1 MAKANIASTATE
13 RVVVDEI
20 TLDGRKVAVRN
31 EDIPVKRLRLDA
43 QNPRIANTV
52 AFRLDLKGDFDVAI
66 EDLLWSD
73 PDVRDLYRQVL
84 VNRGLIERIIVTTD
98 FTVVEGNC
106 RLIVYRKLQ
115 EKYPREPQWMKI
127 PSRVLPDDITKRNVA
142 LLLAQ
147 LHVQGKNEWS
157 SFEKAGHVYKLHK
170 EFALTQDEIALRL
183 RMSKSKVNQLIRAFE
198 AMKTVFL
205 PQFPDPANVHKFS
218 YFEELFKKPE
228 LREWAMNDVDAVQR
242 FARWVGTN
250 KLSQGVQVRDLAA
263 ILASPDALAALEHGG
278 YVEAR
283 KVLEEDD
290 PTISSPLFRKM
301 VEMTE
306 ALRSARLD
314 DIQRARPDG
323 SRAARRIV
331 RDFQQAL
338 ARFVQLSAN

>member
-1 MAKANIASTATE
+1 MAKGNIAATAAE
-13 RVVVDEI
+13 KVVVDEI
-20 TLDGRKVAVRN
+20 TLDGRKVVVRN
-31 EDIPVKRLRLDA
+31 EDIPVERLRLDA

-52 AFRLDLKGDFDVAI
+52 AFRHDLKTDFESAI

-84 VNRGLIERIIVTTD
+84 VNRGLIERIIVTTE

-106 RLIVYRKLQ
+106 RLIVYRKLR
-115 EKYPREPQWMKI
+115 EKYPHEPQWIKV
-127 PSRVLPDDITKRNVA
+127 PSRVLPDDITKRTIA

-205 PQFPDPANVHKFS
+205 PRFPDPANVHKFS

-228 LREWAMNDVDAVQR
+228 LREWAMNDVDAVHR
-242 FARWVGTN
+242 FAGWVGTG
-250 KLSQGVQVRDLAA
+250 KLLQGVQVRDLSA
-263 ILASPDALAALEHGG
+263 ILASPEALVALEHGG

-338 ARFVQLSAN
+338 TRFVQLSAN

>member
-1 MAKANIASTATE
+1 M
-13 RVVVDEI
+13 DEI

-31 EDIPVKRLRLDA
+31 EDIPVERLRLDA

-52 AFRLDLKGDFDVAI
+52 AFRQDLKSDFEAAI

-106 RLIVYRKLQ
+106 RLIVYRKLR
-115 EKYPREPQWMKI
+115 EKYPREPHWMKV
-127 PSRVLPDDITKRNVA
+127 PSRVLPDDISKRNIA

-205 PQFPDPANVHKFS
+205 PRFPDPANVHKFS

-228 LREWAMNDVDAVQR
+228 LREWAMNDVDAVHR
-242 FARWVGTN
+242 FAGWVGTS
-250 KLSQGVQVRDLAA
+250 KLSQGVQVRDLSA
-263 ILASPDALAALEHGG
+263 ILASPEALSALEHGG

-306 ALRSARLD
+306 ALRNARLD

-338 ARFVQLSAN
+338 ARFVQMSAN

>member
-263 ILASPDALAALEHGG
+263 ILASPDALAALGCGRHLPSG
-278 YVEAR
+278 
-283 KVLEEDD
+283 
-290 PTISSPLFRKM
+290 
-301 VEMTE
+301 
-306 ALRSARLD
+306 
-314 DIQRARPDG
+314 RP
-323 SRAARRIV
+323 AAR
-331 RDFQQAL
+331 AG
-338 ARFVQLSAN
+338 